1 MDRFSFTADAK
12 SFLASVEAVGLAV
25 DAKSHIEVLRN
36 ILIDFDDDG
45 FLRLMGTD
53 HRVFIRKCIPEI
65 EVDGSR
71 FGITVPLTILK
82 NALKGK
88 KGEVEIEAT
97 RDDDSLSFRI
107 GNFTFRGSDSVI
119 DAEDF
124 PPFPVIDPEKK
135 SENLGFAIDKKTLE
149 AALSRVVK
157 ATDVNDARQ
166 FANGVLFSKNAFVA
180 TDGHRLA
187 IVTPFDPPIPEGF
200 DTIVATETISK
211 LLRVLK
217 KSREDE
223 VYVVKAANSTGSF
236 RINFYFDDYEIV
248 SGVIDVEYPKYGRA
262 NPDYYTSDAWFIT
275 FDREEM
281 ISAIKE
287 AIPFA
292 DRGKNNARRPEIEM
306 SFTFNKYSKKIKIET
321 SREGSGSYAEDVG
334 ADYEGKIKKQKGPLR
349 VLFNALYIRD
359 MLDLSK
365 ECRMVIWQIQEKG
378 TPLKMVVQYGD
389 IEETHILM
397 PIPS

>member
-25 DAKSHIEVLRN
+25 DARSHIEVLRN

-248 SGVIDVEYPKYGRA
+248 SGVIDTEYPKYGRA
-262 NPDYYTSDAWFIT
+262 NPDYYTSDAWFMT

-281 ISAIKE
+281 VSAIKE
-287 AIPFA
+287 AIPFVK
-292 DRGKNNARRPEIEM
+292 RGKNKAM
-306 SFTFNKYSKKIKIET
+306 SFIFDKHSKKIKIEA
-321 SREGSGSYAEDVG
+321 SREASGSYAEDVG

-349 VLFNALYIRD
+349 ILFNALYIRD
-359 MLDLSK
+359 MLDLPK
-365 ECRMVIWQIQEKG
+365 ECEIVTWQIREKNKV
-378 TPLKMVVQYGD
+378 LKMVVQYD
-389 IEETHILM
+389 DVEETHVLM
-397 PIPS
+397 VIPS